1 MKKFLCFIAAVCVF
15 LSMGLTA
22 FADITAAN
30 NGTGCSLGGP
40 VTRETQRFV
49 RYNFSQATSPEDL
62 ALMICDFAYEN
73 FTYDKGAISIP
84 QTANTNRFIFE
95 KQFVGVCLDY
105 AAFTRTVFNIICRD
119 KGWDHVGCHVAL
131 GNDLKRDGHAVNY
144 ISVEQ
149 PDGSV
154 VIYEFDVT
162 RDLTRFQKNKEP
174 YELRF
179 FFIAKNSREVRNTIM
194 SAFRTIYKYPLRA
207 LV

>member
-1 MKKFLCFIAAVCVF
+1 MKKFLCFAATLCA
-15 LSMGLTA
+15 LLTMGLTA
-22 FADITAAN
+22 FADFTAASD
-30 NGTGCSLGGP
+30 GTGCSLGGP
-40 VTRETQRFV
+40 VTEDTQRFV
-49 RYNFSQATSPEDL
+49 RYNFSHAVSPEDL

-73 FTYDKGAISIP
+73 FTYDKDAVSFP
-84 QTANTNRFIFE
+84 QTADTNRFIFE
-95 KQFVGVCLDY
+95 NHFTGVCLDY

-162 RDLTRFQKNKEP
+162 RDLTRFQQGKAP

-179 FFIAKNSREVRNTIM
+179 FFIAKNTRQVRDTIM
-194 SAFRTIYKYPLRA
+194 SAFRTIYSYPLRA